1 MYIQC
6 RYTPQPHGNTL
17 VYCRY
22 APMMLF
28 SLQVQQQMPGITPPV
43 LLFSLR
49 LVVPTSSSRLSP
61 TRKFPFGISWSLE
74 VVNCHPMIHQW
85 SPPAMHYLLLRS
97 RLGTWGLVPSPRR
110 VSTTSLSSSCFGFK
124 LLSCRVS
131 FLSEM
136 CHSCK

>member
-28 SLQVQQQMPGITPPV
+28 SLQVQQQMPGIISPV

-49 LVVPTSSSRLSP
+49 LVVPTTSSRLSP
-61 TRKFPFGISWSLE
+61 TRKFAFGISWSLE
-74 VVNCHPMIHQW
+74 LVSSLPMIHQW
-85 SPPAMHYLLLRS
+85 NPPGHALPPPPLPSWNLGPCAKPAPRLNHFPLLIMLWLRS
-97 RLGTWGLVPSPRR
+97 
-110 VSTTSLSSSCFGFK
+110 
-124 LLSCRVS
+124 CRAS